1 MINKIDNPDKFRE
14 NIRNKF
20 NELLENEKNA
30 INIEKAVHNW
40 SLKEANSKKVIKK
53 WDNPYFVQIY
63 LDHLR
68 SVFVNLKTNPKLVDL
83 IKNGELK
90 AQNVPFMT
98 HQEMCPERWEE
109 LIQAKIKRDKN
120 KYEQNIEASTDTFTC
135 RKCKQNKCTYYQL
148 QTRSA
153 DEAMTCYISC
163 TICGNRWKC

>member
-68 SVFVNLKTNPKLVDL
+68 SVFVNLKKNPKLVDL

-120 KYEQNIEASTDTFTC
+120 KYEQKIEASTDTFTC
-135 RKCKQNKCTYYQL
+135 RKCRQNKCTYYQL
-148 QTRSA
+148 QTKSA
-153 DEAMTCYISC
+153 DEPMSIFIQC
-163 TICGNRWKC
+163 TVCGNRWRC